1 MVKSRIGNFIFLKY
15 LIIHK
20 KKKSISVFTVL
31 IITLMPKQYR
41 KTKFTLKVNK
51 KASGSTED
59 WLIHK
64 SQEPNR

>member
-1 MVKSRIGNFIFLKY
+1 MVKSRIRKFFFFLIFNY
-15 LIIHK
+15 TF
-20 KKKSISVFTVL
+20 KKKSISVFIVL

-51 KASGSTED
+51 KASGSIED

-64 SQEPNR
+64 NQEPNR